1 MSRPDQT
8 LPGEDEA
15 VTGPNAAARPGDT
28 VVGDELAVTDA
39 PAQAT
44 QQRPPLTEAPTMVP
58 PAAVP
63 PIARRPT
70 LDGATPKQPLPTSL
84 VPANPAASK
93 DLLEP
98 PTSMFPAN
106 PSAPEPKR
114 RPTQEVSA
122 AAAPLPPAHVEA
134 RRRASLPETP
144 AAPPAQPPP
153 PRAASPAATALGDAD
168 PDTTSRRVPS
178 LEDPPDGAQQESTRL
193 RPMLTSVT
201 QPLQPVEAS
210 VEPTRER
217 VGLQVQQ
224 DPAPEHPPADPGV
237 PWWAAALMGG
247 IVLAGVGAWVL
258 VNVDAEPVKT
268 ESRRPPPPPPP
279 QLTPKEPAKPADA
292 SRHERPPQLVMPSKP
307 PPPGLVKVSSEPPAR
322 VIFDGRDF
330 GPQPVTLKLPA
341 GRNTVLLQNDELQLK
356 RVVIIE
362 VKPASEAEQHFT
374 FSKGWLRVAAPRRAK
389 LTLDGRPLKGDR
401 PVEVWEG
408 NHRVDIIHADK
419 AATHDSQVAVV
430 VAGQTTGIYFEP
442 PRERSHSR

>member
-15 VTGPNAAARPGDT
+15 VTGPNAPARPGDT
-28 VVGDELAVTDA
+28 VVGDDLAVGDA
-39 PAQAT
+39 PVEAT
-44 QQRPPLTEAPTMVP
+44 QQRPPLTESPTMVP
-58 PAAVP
+58 PAALP
-63 PIARRPT
+63 PVARRPT
-70 LDGATPKQPLPTSL
+70 LDGAVPKQPLPTSL
-84 VPANPAASK
+84 VPANPSASK

-106 PSAPEPKR
+106 PGAPEPKK
-114 RPTQEVSA
+114 RPTQELSA
-122 AAAPLPPAHVEA
+122 AAPPVPPAALDA

-144 AAPPAQPPP
+144 VVAPPPLPPP
-153 PRAASPAATALGDAD
+153 PAAGPAATVLGDAD

-178 LEDPPDGAQQESTRL
+178 LEDVREGAPQESTRL
-193 RPMLTSVT
+193 RPMLTGST
-201 QPLQPVEAS
+201 QPLEPVDTAA
-210 VEPTRER
+210 EPTRER
-217 VGLQVQQ
+217 VALHAPQ
-224 DPAPEHPPADPGV
+224 DPAPEHPPADPGM

-247 IVLAGVGAWVL
+247 IVLAGIGAWAL

-268 ESRRPPPPPPP
+268 ESRRPAPPPPP
-279 QLTPKEPAKPADA
+279 QLTPREPPKPVDTP
-292 SRHERPPQLVMPSKP
+292 RERPPQVVMPSKP
-307 PPPGLVKVSSEPPAR
+307 PPPGVVKVSSEPPAR
-322 VIFDGRDF
+322 VIFDGHDY

-341 GRNTVLLQNDELQLK
+341 GRNTLLLQNDELQLK

-362 VKPASEAEQHFT
+362 VKPASEAEEHFT
-374 FSKGWLRVAAPRRAK
+374 FSKGWLRVAAPRQAK

-442 PRERSHSR
+442 PRERSHGR